1 LTTYLLYLV
10 GVFSTVGI
18 PMGNNCATFL
28 VDLFLYSYEAYFIQ
42 GLLKNNE
49 KKVARSFNFMF
60 CYIHDVLSLNN
71 SKLGDSVDLI
81 YPIELWI
88 KDTTDTTRSASC
100 LDLHLTIINEG
111 RLRTKLYHKRD
122 DFNFPIVN
130 FPFICSNIQAAP
142 AYGVYIYSADPI
154 FQSLWLLSWFPW

>member
-1 LTTYLLYLV
+1 V

-81 YPIELWI
+81 YPIEL
-88 KDTTDTTRSASC
+88 
-100 LDLHLTIINEG
+100 
-111 RLRTKLYHKRD
+111 
-122 DFNFPIVN
+122 
-130 FPFICSNIQAAP
+130 
-142 AYGVYIYSADPI
+142 
-154 FQSLWLLSWFPW
+154 